1 MKKNSKIKK
10 QQIRRWVV
18 LVLAGAVVAVG
29 ILSTIFSV
37 TSLIHNRYFST
48 KETINYKRIDIPPPA
63 IQEQLLT
70 PNVNSRP
77 QKKLGRVRGIVIH
90 YTANPGTDAQANRDY
105 FENRKNQPDT
115 RANKVSSH
123 FIVGLEGNIIQCI
136 PLDEIAYAS
145 NDRNQDT
152 ISIECCHPAKGGKF
166 STKTYQS
173 LIELCAWLCDQYEL
187 QKQDI
192 IRHYDV
198 TGKEC
203 PRYYVRHEEAWEALK
218 ETVWTR
224 LKDEEFSAGGN

>member
-1 MKKNSKIKK
+1 M
-10 QQIRRWVV
+10 

-37 TSLIHNRYFST
+37 TSLIYNRYFSA
-48 KETINYKRIDIPPPA
+48 KETINYNKIVIPQPEME
-63 IQEQLLT
+63 EQLLT

-77 QKKLGRVRGIVIH
+77 QKKLGKVRGIVIH

-115 RANKVSSH
+115 SANKVSSH

-145 NDRNQDT
+145 NVRNQDT
-152 ISIECCHPAKGGKF
+152 VSIECCHPTKGGKF
-166 STKTYQS
+166 NKKTYQA
-173 LIELCAWLCDQYEL
+173 LIDLCAWLCDKYEL
-187 QKQDI
+187 KKQDI

-203 PRYYVRHEEAWEALK
+203 PRYYVRHVDAWEALK
-218 ETVWTR
+218 EDIWTR
-224 LKDEEFSAGGN
+224 LKDEEFSAGIH